1 MSNNFRRNLI
11 FAGICFGVLAVY
23 WGLGSHDDGNWFKG
37 VAASQLR
44 KSRQVTQMLSDLLA
58 SVEAKKNA
66 ILAGSDAK
74 SGDFA
79 AKSKAFSEKV
89 EQGRLELLSVSKNDL
104 TGAETKLIDEFTVAW
119 GSFCPSTRNS
129 SGRRSLIPIS
139 RPTAYPPAR
148 RYNPTWGGSGGPTYW
163 GRIAGMA

>member
-1 MSNNFRRNLI
+1 MSNNFRRNVIL
-11 FAGICFGVLAVY
+11 AGICFGVLAMY
-23 WGLGSHDDGNWFKG
+23 WRFGPRDEGSGFKG

-58 SVEAKKNA
+58 SVEAEKNA
-66 ILAGSDAK
+66 ILAGTDTE
-74 SGDFA
+74 SGEFA
-79 AKSKAFSEKV
+79 AKAKAFSEKV

-119 GSFCPSTRNS
+119 GEFLSIDKELLGQAVLNTNLKAYRISAS
-129 SGRRSLIPIS
+129 EAVQSHLGRERGTHLL
-139 RPTAYPPAR
+139 
-148 RYNPTWGGSGGPTYW
+148 